1 MHSSSTALVLISPY
15 VHTELKK
22 LLVTKEELVTDLT
35 NLVYRRTDEVEK
47 LSKIQAD
54 SDKQLVDSM
63 KRIKDLAA
71 NRDLKAK
78 QLANLEA
85 AAQTVVKMVEE
96 GEAGDKSLVERLHEA
111 PQKITS
117 FLSDTSK
124 QYLAHALGLVK

>member
-1 MHSSSTALVLISPY
+1 M
-15 VHTELKK
+15 
-22 LLVTKEELVTDLT
+22 TDLT
-35 NLVYRRTDEVEK
+35 NIMYHHTDAVDK
-47 LSKIQAD
+47 LTKIQAD

-63 KRIKDLAA
+63 KQIKVLAA
-71 NRDLKAK
+71 DRDLKAK
-78 QLANLEA
+78 QLADLEA
-85 AAQTVVKMVEE
+85 AAQVIVEMVEE